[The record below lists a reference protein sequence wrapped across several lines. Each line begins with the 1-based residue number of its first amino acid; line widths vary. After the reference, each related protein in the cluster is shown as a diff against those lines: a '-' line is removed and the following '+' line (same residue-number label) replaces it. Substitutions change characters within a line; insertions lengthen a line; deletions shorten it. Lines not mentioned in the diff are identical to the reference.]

1 MNWKQDAAEALRK
14 ASMWLATNPRGEEVL
29 EGTLGGLVAG
39 GTLLGTD
46 QSGERTA
53 LQTAAAIGG
62 GIGLGIAGR
71 RIGWELGNKIA
82 GNPLANQE
90 GMLASFGRMMGSD
103 STVEGLG
110 EQAKVAMQSMK
121 DTLRQTENYQLSVE
135 AMDAIRNQH
144 KRSEFI
150 NKYNFQPEDVE
161 TYVIVSDEVGKRAAT
176 RMNVAARD
184 MADVINVAKADPERT
199 VGQADALGQLSDYMQ
214 SIANE
219 DAASAITG
227 AHVGKALG
235 RFIGDEV
242 GVVGGVT
249 AGGLLS
255 NQLGF
260 KTDKDKRIDKLQQ
273 LLAQHGIDY

>member
-1 MNWKQDAAEALRK
+1 MNWKQDAGEALRK
-14 ASMWLATNPRGEEVL
+14 ASMWLTTNPKGEEVL

-71 RIGWELGNKIA
+71 KIGWELGNKIA

-110 EQAKVAMQSMK
+110 EQAKVAMQSMR
-121 DTLRQTENYQLSVE
+121 DTLRQTQNYELSVE

-161 TYVIVSDEVGKRAAT
+161 TYITVSDEVGRRAVT
-176 RMNVAARD
+176 DINNRFGQ
-184 MADVINVAKADPERT
+184 MAELIDKAKADST
-199 VGQADALGQLSDYMQ
+199 VTGAQSDTLGGIADYMQ

-219 DAASAITG
+219 DAAGAITG
-227 AHVGKALG
+227 GHVGKALG

-242 GVVGGVT
+242 GVIGGVT